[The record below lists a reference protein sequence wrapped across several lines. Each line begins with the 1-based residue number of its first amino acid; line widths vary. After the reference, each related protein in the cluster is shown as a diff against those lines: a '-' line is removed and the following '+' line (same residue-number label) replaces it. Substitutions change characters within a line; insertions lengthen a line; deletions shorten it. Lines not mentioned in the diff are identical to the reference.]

1 MRWDAPRNERRGA
14 PVTSLTATLLCV
26 VHSRVPTEHRQGGKP
41 VRSSVCF
48 AELGSPGVG
57 SQRTMNRSELHRVHL
72 LACSLG
78 PSALLR
84 DNFALTHQHFIL
96 LQRVS
101 SFRYETPRHAHAHAA
116 GCGGRAGGRR
126 NGGARASSTPA
137 CWLLC
142 SFSCSSSPQ
151 LHALIGAMHTPVG
164 RATA

>member
-1 MRWDAPRNERRGA
+1 MSGGALPSPASRPRFSAWFTRGYR
-14 PVTSLTATLLCV
+14 PST
-26 VHSRVPTEHRQGGKP
+26 GKVASP
-41 VRSSVCF
+41 FAVCF